1 MNTEAIHF
9 AIQLEAAIGLKVKK
23 LKETE
28 PDNAKHLLDMIEL
41 FEHRLETL
49 LRTVNETPVF
59 DPFELLGDETLWIQA
74 SSNLLT
80 TSHDA
85 ATTLTM
91 LWTLCELTEHSGQFY
106 YQAAANAPHLSER
119 LFFRSLSEVKKL
131 LYRKLNNVLR
141 TIYNDIWGTIG
152 FAPFDLTRG

>member
-1 MNTEAIHF
+1 MNTGVIHF
-9 AIQLEAAIGLKVKK
+9 AVQLEAAIGMKVKQ

-28 PDNAKHLLDMIEL
+28 STDAKLLLDMIEL
-41 FEHRLETL
+41 FEHRLESL
-49 LRTVNETPVF
+49 LRTVDESPVF

-80 TSHDA
+80 TPHDS

-119 LFFRSLSEVKKL
+119 LFFRSLFEVKKML
-131 LYRKLNNVLR
+131 HRKLNNVLR
-141 TIYNDIWGTIG
+141 TIYNDIWGMIG